1 MKLPVTE
8 PASLAAALKGAA
20 RGSSMVVGKE
30 VWRSGCM
37 RGRLWKDVFVGVV
50 AEGVE
55 REVMVRFRGFEGV

>member
-1 MKLPVTE
+1 
-8 PASLAAALKGAA
+8 
-20 RGSSMVVGKE
+20 
-30 VWRSGCM
+30 M